1 MIIYGTAL
9 LAICHLLGDYLGNTL
24 GILLGVKANVGGVA
38 IAMILL
44 IASKELL
51 AKKGYLPKVTQF
63 GVLYWSGMYIPI
75 VVAMSAGQNVVA
87 ALSGGM
93 VGLIVAVGSLIA
105 TVLVIR
111 WLNKFSNDYDSF
123 EWPTEQK
130 THSTD
135 ATKA

>member
-1 MIIYGTAL
+1 MIIYGTAI

-24 GILLGVKANVGGVA
+24 GMVLGVKANVGGVA
-38 IAMILL
+38 ISMILL
-44 IASKELL
+44 ILSKELL
-51 AKKGYLPKVTQF
+51 AKKGYLPQVTQY

-93 VGLIVAVGSLIA
+93 LGLIVSIASLIG

-111 WLNKFSNDYDSF
+111 YLNRISGDYETY
-123 EWPTEQK
+123 EWTLESK
-130 THSTD
+130 EKI
-135 ATKA
+135 A

>member
-1 MIIYGTAL
+1 MIIYGTAI

-24 GILLGVKANVGGVA
+24 GMLLGVKANVGGVA
-38 IAMILL
+38 ISMILL
-44 IASKELL
+44 ILSKELL
-51 AKKGYLPKVTQF
+51 AKKGYLPQITQF

-93 VGLIVAVGSLIA
+93 LGLIVSIASLIG

-111 WLNKFSNDYDSF
+111 YLNRISGDYETY
-123 EWPTEQK
+123 EWTIE
-130 THSTD
+130 
-135 ATKA
+135 TKEKIA

>member
-1 MIIYGTAL
+1 MIIYGTAI

-24 GILLGVKANVGGVA
+24 GMLLGVKANVGGVA
-38 IAMILL
+38 ISMILL
-44 IASKELL
+44 ILSKELL
-51 AKKGYLPKVTQF
+51 AKKGYLPQVTQF

-93 VGLIVAVGSLIA
+93 LGVIVSIASLIG

-111 WLNKFSNDYDSF
+111 YLNRISGDYETY
-123 EWPTEQK
+123 EWTIE
-130 THSTD
+130 
-135 ATKA
+135 TKEKIA

>member
-9 LAICHLLGDYLGNTL
+9 LAICLLLGDYFGNTL
-24 GILLGVKANVGGVA
+24 GMLLGVKANVGGVA
-38 IAMILL
+38 ISMILL
-44 IASKELL
+44 ILSKELL
-51 AKKGYLPKVTQF
+51 AKKGYLPQGTQF

-93 VGLIVAVGSLIA
+93 LGLIVSVASLIG

-111 WLNKFSNDYDSF
+111 YLNKMNSDYETY
-123 EWPTEQK
+123 EWPVEVQEK
-130 THSTD
+130 T
-135 ATKA
+135 A

>member
-1 MIIYGTAL
+1 MIIYGTAI
-9 LAICHLLGDYLGNTL
+9 LAVCHLLGDYFGNTL
-24 GILLGVKANVGGVA
+24 GMLLGVKANVGGVA

-44 IASKELL
+44 IISKEIL
-51 AKKGYLPKVTQF
+51 AKRGQLPQITQF

-93 VGLIVAVGSLIA
+93 VGLVVSVAALAG

-111 WLNKFSNDYDSF
+111 WLNKINNDY
-123 EWPTEQK
+123 ETYQWPEDN
-130 THSTD
+130 TD
-135 ATKA
+135 QAA

>member
-9 LAICHLLGDYLGNTL
+9 LAICHLLGDYFGNTL
-24 GILLGVKANVGGVA
+24 GMLLGVKANVGGVA
-38 IAMILL
+38 ISMILL
-44 IASKELL
+44 ILSKELL
-51 AKKGYLPKVTQF
+51 AKKGYLPQGTQF

-93 VGLIVAVGSLIA
+93 LGLIVSVASLIG

-111 WLNKFSNDYDSF
+111 YLNKMNSDYETY
-123 EWPTEQK
+123 EWPVEVQEK
-130 THSTD
+130 P
-135 ATKA
+135 A

>member
-1 MIIYGTAL
+1 MIIYGTAI

-24 GILLGVKANVGGVA
+24 GMLLGVKANVGGVA
-38 IAMILL
+38 ISMILL
-44 IASKELL
+44 ILSKELL
-51 AKKGYLPKVTQF
+51 ARKGYLPQVTQF

-93 VGLIVAVGSLIA
+93 LGLIVSIASLIG

-111 WLNKFSNDYDSF
+111 YLNRISGDYETY
-123 EWPTEQK
+123 EWTIETNEK
-130 THSTD
+130 I
-135 ATKA
+135 A